1 MTKLIEKSQWWW
13 SDYLFY
19 LITNRD
25 WLISFI
31 KQQRLSYNWLDLM
44 HFEDEGDRLHDE

>member
-1 MTKLIEKSQWWW
+1 MTKLRKVNGDRW

-31 KQQRLSYNWLDLM
+31 QQHRLSYNWLDLM